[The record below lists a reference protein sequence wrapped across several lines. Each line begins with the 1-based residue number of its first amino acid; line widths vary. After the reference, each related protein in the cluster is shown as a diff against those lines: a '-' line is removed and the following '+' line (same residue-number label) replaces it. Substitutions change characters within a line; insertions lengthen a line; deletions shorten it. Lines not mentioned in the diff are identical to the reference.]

1 MRVSIDENDRSFLLG
16 LNRLKSAT
24 IHEICEQEGVTAT
37 AVRQRLVRLQG
48 LELIERTQVKEGR
61 GRPHYTYSVTSLGM
75 RLLGDNYAE
84 LANILWEELKGI
96 DDEDLRCR
104 LAARIQT
111 ALVQQ
116 YGRNVDAPSLQGRM
130 EQLKQ
135 ALEERGFVVE
145 LDHTGPLPI
154 LREHNCPYHDIASGD
169 ASICELEQRVFERV
183 LGTKMNLSECCLD
196 GHHCCEFEA
205 HIS

>member
-1 MRVSIDENDRSFLLG
+1 MRVSIDDHDRSFLLG

-24 IHEICEQEGVTAT
+24 INEICEQEGVTAT

-48 LELIERTQVKEGR
+48 LDLIARTQVKEGR
-61 GRPHYTYSVTSLGM
+61 GRPHYTYSVTPLGM

-84 LANILWEELKGI
+84 LANILWEELKSI
-96 DDEDLRCR
+96 DNEELRCR
-104 LAARIQT
+104 MATRIQT

-116 YGRNVDAPSLQGRM
+116 YGRNVNAPSLNGRM
-130 EQLKQ
+130 EQLKE

-145 LDHTGPLPI
+145 LDHSGPLPI

-183 LGTKMNLSECCLD
+183 LGTKMNLAECCLD
-196 GHHCCEFEA
+196 GHHCCEFQAETT
-205 HIS
+205 

>member
-61 GRPHYTYSVTSLGM
+61 GRPHYTYSVTTLGM

-96 DDEDLRCR
+96 DDEELRCR

-135 ALEERGFVVE
+135 ALGERGFVVE

-154 LREHNCPYHDIASGD
+154 LREHNCPYHDIASTD

-183 LGTKMNLSECCLD
+183 LGTKMKLSECCLD

>member
-48 LELIERTQVKEGR
+48 LDLITRTQVKEGR
-61 GRPHYTYSVTSLGM
+61 GRPHYTYSVTSSGM

-96 DDEDLRCR
+96 DNEELRCR

-111 ALVQQ
+111 SLVQQ
-116 YGRNVDAPSLQGRM
+116 YGKNVDAPSLQGRM

-135 ALEERGFVVE
+135 ALGERGFVVE
-145 LDHTGPLPI
+145 LDHSGPLPI
-154 LREHNCPYHDIASGD
+154 LRSIIVPITTSPVAILRSVNWSSAFLSGFWD
-169 ASICELEQRVFERV
+169 EMHLA
-183 LGTKMNLSECCLD
+183 ECCLD

-205 HIS
+205 QTS

>member
-24 IHEICEQEGVTAT
+24 IQEICDQEGVTAT

-48 LELIERTQVKEGR
+48 LDLIARTQVKEGR

-84 LANILWEELKGI
+84 LANILWDELKGI
-96 DDEDLRCR
+96 ENEELRCR
-104 LAARIQT
+104 LASRIQT

-116 YGRNVDAPSLQGRM
+116 YGKHVDAPSLHGRM

-154 LREHNCPYHDIASGD
+154 LREHNCPYHDIASAD

-183 LGTKMNLSECCLD
+183 LGTKMHLSECCLD

-205 HIS
+205 QTS

>member
-1 MRVSIDENDRSFLLG
+1 MRVSIDDNDRSFLLG

-48 LELIERTQVKEGR
+48 LDLIERTQVKEGR
-61 GRPHYTYSVTSLGM
+61 GRPHYVYSVTSSGL

-96 DDEDLRCR
+96 DNEELRCR
-104 LAARIQT
+104 LANRIQS

-116 YGRNVDAPSLQGRM
+116 YGKQVDAPSLQGRM

-135 ALEERGFVVE
+135 ALEGRGFVVE
-145 LDHTGPLPI
+145 IDESGPLPI
-154 LREHNCPYHDIASGD
+154 LREHNCPYHDIATGD
-169 ASICELEQRVFERV
+169 SSICELEQRVFERV
-183 LGTKMNLSECCLD
+183 LGTKMNLAECCLD

-205 HIS
+205 YTT

>member
-48 LELIERTQVKEGR
+48 LDLITRTQVKEGR

-96 DDEDLRCR
+96 DNEELRCR

-111 ALVQQ
+111 SLVQQ
-116 YGRNVDAPSLQGRM
+116 YGKNVDAPSLQGRM

-135 ALEERGFVVE
+135 ALGERGFVVE
-145 LDHTGPLPI
+145 LDHSGPLPI

-169 ASICELEQRVFERV
+169 PSICELEQRVFERV
-183 LGTKMNLSECCLD
+183 LGTKMHLSECCLD

-205 HIS
+205 QTS

>member
-1 MRVSIDENDRSFLLG
+1 MRTSIDENDRSFLLG

-24 IHEICEQEGVTAT
+24 INEICEQEGVTAT

-48 LELIERTQVKEGR
+48 LDLIERTQVKEGR
-61 GRPHYTYSVTSLGM
+61 GRPHYSYSVTSAGM
-75 RLLGDNYAE
+75 QLLGDNYAE
-84 LANILWEELKGI
+84 LANILWEELKSI
-96 DDEDLRCR
+96 DNEELRCL

-116 YGRNVDAPSLQGRM
+116 YGRSVDAPSLQGRM
-130 EQLKQ
+130 EQLKL
-135 ALEERGFVVE
+135 ALEERGFIVE
-145 LDHTGPLPI
+145 IDQTGPLPI
-154 LREHNCPYHDIASGD
+154 LREHNCPYHNIASGD

-183 LGTKMNLSECCLD
+183 LGTKMNLSGCCLD

-205 HIS
+205 QPN